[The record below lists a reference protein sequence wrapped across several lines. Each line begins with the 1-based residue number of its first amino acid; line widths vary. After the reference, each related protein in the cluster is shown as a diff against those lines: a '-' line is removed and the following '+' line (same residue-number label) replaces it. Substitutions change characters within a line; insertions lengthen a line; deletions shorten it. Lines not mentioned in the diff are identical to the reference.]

1 MARLRFELASHTQ
14 WQARPRECRTLAA
27 SGLDYLAD
35 GQDAATL
42 HLLGAQAAAQLG
54 DADAAGRA
62 IIAAH
67 DARERGHPNELLE
80 IGGEFGLSRAPFIAC
95 AADPGLAVTSLLWA
109 LAPAGSG
116 YQIAAN
122 VAFVSAVPNDHRAQ
136 AFGVVSTGVIAGQA
150 AAILA
155 AGILAETPNPAH
167 VVAGFGVAGTLAA
180 LTLARSGRTHRP
192 MWGSRRVP
200 GSIVYDRTK
209 TVVRRQVAP
218 GEALPLHPEAVAFA
232 GHYDFTIDVLAA

>member
-1 MARLRFELASHTQ
+1 VIDHRPLMARLRFELASHTQ

-42 HLLGAQAAAQLG
+42 HLLGAQASASPSW
-54 DADAAGRA
+54 A

-109 LAPAGSG
+109 LARP
-116 YQIAAN
+116 
-122 VAFVSAVPNDHRAQ
+122 
-136 AFGVVSTGVIAGQA
+136 A
-150 AAILA
+150 AATRSPRTSRSCPRYPTTTA
-155 AGILAETPNPAH
+155 PRRSVWSAPA
-167 VVAGFGVAGTLAA
+167 
-180 LTLARSGRTHRP
+180 
-192 MWGSRRVP
+192 
-200 GSIVYDRTK
+200 
-209 TVVRRQVAP
+209 
-218 GEALPLHPEAVAFA
+218 
-232 GHYDFTIDVLAA
+232 

>member
-1 MARLRFELASHTQ
+1 VIDHRPLMARLRFELASHTQ

-109 LAPAGSG
+109 LARP
-116 YQIAAN
+116 
-122 VAFVSAVPNDHRAQ
+122 
-136 AFGVVSTGVIAGQA
+136 A
-150 AAILA
+150 AATRSPRTSRSCPRYPTTTA
-155 AGILAETPNPAH
+155 PRRSVWSAPA
-167 VVAGFGVAGTLAA
+167 
-180 LTLARSGRTHRP
+180 
-192 MWGSRRVP
+192 
-200 GSIVYDRTK
+200 
-209 TVVRRQVAP
+209 
-218 GEALPLHPEAVAFA
+218 
-232 GHYDFTIDVLAA
+232 